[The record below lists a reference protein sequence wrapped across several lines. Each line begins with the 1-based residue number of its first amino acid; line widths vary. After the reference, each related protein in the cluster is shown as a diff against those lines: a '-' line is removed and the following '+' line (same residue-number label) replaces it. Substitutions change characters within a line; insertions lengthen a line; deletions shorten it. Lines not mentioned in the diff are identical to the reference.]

1 VVPRHVDHSRLG
13 DERCGL
19 LPREVRMT

>member
-1 VVPRHVDHSRLG
+1 VPRHVDLSRLG